1 MRTITLK
8 TAITET
14 NIFVD
19 LPFTEFKS
27 IIKNKWI
34 PNQVQ
39 YDNFSNIAIITDSNV
54 RTIYGR
60 HLSEYNVIELK
71 PGEESK
77 SLETV
82 ENIYR
87 QLLDFE
93 IDRHGFII
101 GIGGGVVCD
110 ITGFVASTFLRGVR
124 FGFVASTL
132 LAQVDA
138 SIGGKNG
145 VNFLSYKNIVGT
157 ITQPEFVICDH
168 AMLDALLV
176 QEYRCGLAEIVKSA
190 LAGNKDLF
198 EMLEQNIDSIN
209 GKDKSILNKII
220 LEAIKFKVSIVEQDE
235 KDDGIRQIL
244 NFGHTFAHAIES
256 KTGMSHGEAVAIGIC
271 KSAEI
276 SVKMGLLNNSEHERI
291 KSLLKKFNLPIDM
304 KLNFAELLPAIS
316 KDKKRKDE
324 MINFILL
331 KGIGEPIIHKFKSE
345 ELKKLI

>member
-168 AMLDALLV
+168 AMLDTLLV

-291 KSLLKKFNLPIDM
+291 KSLLKK
-304 KLNFAELLPAIS
+304 
-316 KDKKRKDE
+316 
-324 MINFILL
+324 
-331 KGIGEPIIHKFKSE
+331 
-345 ELKKLI
+345 